1 MLGRMDASATTLRER
16 KRRQTRELLTE
27 AGRRLFETD
36 GYDQTTVADI
46 AAAAE
51 IGTRTFFAYF
61 ESKEQLLFGETDPR
75 VTSAIEAIR
84 TRAPDETPAQTLLRG
99 LGSEAIEAEA
109 RSPVAQLRLRL
120 LPDVPAI
127 QARALRLQLDAQDE
141 IQRELRA
148 SYPELTTVEAAALVG
163 AFVGAVAAAYR
174 ALGAEG
180 AIDERQHEVH
190 SAVARV
196 LLAR

>member
-1 MLGRMDASATTLRER
+1 MDASTTTLRDR
-16 KRRQTRELLTE
+16 KRRQTRELLIET
-27 AGRRLFETD
+27 GRRLFEAN

-75 VTSAIEAIR
+75 VTSATEAIR
-84 TRAPDETPAQTLLRG
+84 TRAADETPVQTLLRG
-99 LGSEAIEAEA
+99 LRSDAIEAEA
-109 RSPVAQLRLRL
+109 RNPVAQLRLRL

-127 QARALRLQLDAQDE
+127 RARALRLQLDAQDE
-141 IQRELRA
+141 IQCELQ
-148 SYPELTTVEAAALVG
+148 SSFPELTAVEAATLVG

-174 ALGAEG
+174 ALGEVG

-190 SAVARV
+190 SVVERV
-196 LLAR
+196 LRAVDG

>member
-1 MLGRMDASATTLRER
+1 MRRMDATTTTLRER
-16 KRRQTRELLTE
+16 KRRQTRELLIET
-27 AGRRLFETD
+27 GRRLFEAN

-75 VTSAIEAIR
+75 VISAFEAIR
-84 TRAPDETPAQTLLRG
+84 TRAADETPVQTLLRG
-99 LGSEAIEAEA
+99 LRSNAIEAEA
-109 RSPVAQLRLRL
+109 SNPVAQLRLRL

-141 IQRELRA
+141 IQRELHSA
-148 SYPELTTVEAAALVG
+148 YPELSSIEAATLVG
-163 AFVGAVAAAYR
+163 AFIGAVAAAYR
-174 ALGAEG
+174 ALGHEG

-190 SAVARV
+190 SVVERV
-196 LLAR
+196 LSH

>member
-1 MLGRMDASATTLRER
+1 MLGHMEERTTLRER
-16 KRRQTRELLTE
+16 KRRQTRALLIET
-27 AGRRLFETD
+27 GRRLFEAN

-61 ESKEQLLFGETDPR
+61 ESKEQLLFDEIDPR
-75 VTSAIEAIR
+75 VISAIEAIR
-84 TRAPDETPAQTLLRG
+84 TRAVDETPAQTLLRG
-99 LGSEAIEAEA
+99 LNSDAIEAEA
-109 RSPVAQLRLRL
+109 HNPVAQLRLRL

-141 IQRELRA
+141 IQRELRSA
-148 SYPELTTVEAAALVG
+148 YPELTAVEAAALVG
-163 AFVGAVAAAYR
+163 AITGAVAAAYR
-174 ALGAEG
+174 ALGEEG

-190 SAVARV
+190 AVVERV
-196 LLAR
+196 LHPR

>member
-1 MLGRMDASATTLRER
+1 MDASATTLRER
-16 KRRQTRELLTE
+16 KRRQTRELLIET
-27 AGRRLFETD
+27 GRRLFETH

-75 VTSAIEAIR
+75 VTSAVEAIR
-84 TRAPDETPAQTLLRG
+84 TRAADQTPAQTLLRG
-99 LGSEAIEAEA
+99 LRSDAIEAEA
-109 RSPVAQLRLRL
+109 RNPVAQLRLRL

-141 IQRELRA
+141 IQRELQS
-148 SYPELTTVEAAALVG
+148 SYPGLTALEAAALTG

-174 ALGAEG
+174 ALGEQG

-190 SAVARV
+190 AVVERV
-196 LLAR
+196 LLSR

>member
-1 MLGRMDASATTLRER
+1 MEERTTLRER
-16 KRRQTRELLTE
+16 KRRQTRALLIET
-27 AGRRLFETD
+27 GRRLFEAN

-61 ESKEQLLFGETDPR
+61 ESKEQLLFDEIDPR
-75 VTSAIEAIR
+75 VISAIEAIR
-84 TRAPDETPAQTLLRG
+84 TRAVDETPAQTLLRG
-99 LGSEAIEAEA
+99 LNSDAIEAEA
-109 RSPVAQLRLRL
+109 HNPVAQLRLRL

-141 IQRELRA
+141 IQRELRSA
-148 SYPELTTVEAAALVG
+148 YPELTAVEAAALVG
-163 AFVGAVAAAYR
+163 AITGAVAAAYR
-174 ALGAEG
+174 ALGEEG

-190 SAVARV
+190 AVVERV
-196 LLAR
+196 LHPR

>member
-1 MLGRMDASATTLRER
+1 MDVPATTLRER
-16 KRRQTRELLTE
+16 KRQQTRELLIET
-27 AGRRLFETD
+27 GRRLFETN

-46 AAAAE
+46 AAAAD

-75 VTSAIEAIR
+75 VVSAIEAIR
-84 TRAPDETPAQTLLRG
+84 TRAAEETPAETLLRG
-99 LGSEAIEAEA
+99 LSSETIETEA
-109 RSPVAQLRLRL
+109 RNPVAQLRLRL

-148 SYPELTTVEAAALVG
+148 SYPELTAVEAATLVG
-163 AFVGAVAAAYR
+163 AFTGAVAAAYR
-174 ALGAEG
+174 ALGVEG
-180 AIDERQHEVH
+180 AIDERQHEVR
-190 SAVARV
+190 SVVARV
-196 LLAR
+196 FLSR

>member
-1 MLGRMDASATTLRER
+1 MDESAGGLRER
-16 KRRQTRELLTE
+16 KRRQTRDLLIET
-27 AGRRLFETD
+27 GRRLFESN

-75 VTSAIEAIR
+75 VVSALDAIR
-84 TRAPDETPAQTLLRG
+84 TRAPDETPVQTLLRG
-99 LGSEAIEAEA
+99 LRSDAITAEA
-109 RSPVAQLRLRL
+109 HNPVAQLRLRL

-127 QARALRLQLDAQDE
+127 QARALRLQLDAEDE

-148 SYPELTTVEAAALVG
+148 SYPDLSAVEAAALVG
-163 AFVGAVAAAYR
+163 GFVGAVAAAYR
-174 ALGAEG
+174 ALGDEG
-180 AIDERQHEVH
+180 TIDERQHEVH
-190 SAVARV
+190 TVVERV
-196 LLAR
+196 LRPR